1 MFPIISPHSAHITPS
16 RTSTMS
22 FGLVQQGLRVH
33 QAFSSTPK
41 FQPIFE
47 QALEEY
53 RKKTG
58 KDLTAHPLAA
68 VINGCDS
75 PTAILTVL
83 QKKANELKQSRSND
97 EQLIE
102 WLVPT
107 VNILNAL
114 SATLGEDVGSVS
126 YQSQAASFPA
136 FALTFTFRYLP
147 QPKLSFLGSVF
158 SSL

>member
-22 FGLVQQGLRVH
+22 SGLVQQGLRVH
-33 QAFSSTPK
+33 QASSSTPN

-47 QALEEY
+47 QPLEEY

-114 SATLGEDVGSVS
+114 SATLDEDVGSVS

-136 FALTFTFRYLP
+136 FALTFIFRYLP